1 MSRMKSFMMDQE
13 EKFWSDAQTT
23 IGESECVD
31 EFVSIMMA
39 KPEVDSVIALGG
51 NDPSGF
57 DSGLAPWVD
66 SKEALVEQ
74 LRDSWDEFWSRY
86 V

>member
-1 MSRMKSFMMDQE
+1 MSRMKSFMMDQD
-13 EKFWSDAQTT
+13 EKFWSEAQTV

-39 KPEVDSVIALGG
+39 KPEAASVVALGV
-51 NDPSGF
+51 NDPEDF

-66 SKEALVEQ
+66 SKEALAEQ